1 MKSSRRSSIAAAL
14 LLCVLAAAAGCRA
27 GAESAD
33 VSPAELAAL
42 LDAGQSPLLLD
53 VRTPEEY
60 AGGHVPGARN
70 LPIDELPSRL
80 GELGADRAAPIVVYC
95 ERGPRAER
103 AADALAAAGFTG
115 VRRLAGSMSA
125 WRSAGL
131 PVE

>member
-1 MKSSRRSSIAAAL
+1 ML
-14 LLCVLAAAAGCRA
+14 LLCALGCSA
-27 GAESAD
+27 SAESGE

-42 LDAGQSPLLLD
+42 LEAGKAPLLLD

-60 AGGHVPGARN
+60 ASGHVPGARN

-80 GELGADRAAPIVVYC
+80 GELGASRDAEIVVYC

-103 AADALAAAGFTG
+103 AADALAAQGFTG
-115 VRRLAGSMSA
+115 VRRLTGSMSA